1 MPQVDIQE
9 LRILPPLA
17 IARFGSSPDP
27 MDNYELRVPEG
38 DPAGFREL
46 VAAETLVVSRESG
59 EIVESTVPPAVAFR
73 DTQGKLKPV
82 APFFEVWARF
92 TEDGPLEPLTREHLN
107 DPAELTW
114 RVRVG
119 NHKLFRR
126 TGDDRDRI
134 EAETGPF
141 SDHTVK
147 PLAGRAAHFREG
159 KSVPLGSVQYLRPTD
174 AFPEIRLRFTPAT
187 GKVYGHRPGDPN
199 TVDTVYDPVRG
210 RWDNHNDGFESL
222 PPGTPPST
230 IPVQIY
236 ARDQR
241 PGPNRGRNLGYLDD
255 SCDGIIEAEIQV
267 NGRTLTSFAR
277 ITVGPPDYAP
287 DSSHPRTVAD
297 EIEQMI
303 LGPAVTSSVEAD
315 TVIDIVRRALETM
328 RLMNSEA
335 WNVLYADGAFT
346 PQQANYVNAQDRH
359 AAVLQALEG
368 LKKPA
373 GSPERTAAV
382 GALSLVHS
390 MLRSYDNAMIDRS
403 PAGFM
408 AMPALMRG
416 SDGQNLAL
424 TRRQRNLVEKAAR
437 DFGEEPQQPPQGNSA
452 EQDMIRMIES
462 LAVNAIRHTRFD
474 AGGGRRLSDLFSDPP
489 ALLQYLRTSNA
500 QGLASGPFR
509 DQPLVVP
516 GNPDASAFVGLLARP
531 GHPMNAPFSQTDPA
545 TGKPRID
552 VVRDWIRSL
561 APV

>member
-1 MPQVDIQE
+1 MPQVDIKE

-17 IARFGSSPDP
+17 IARFGSSSEP

-59 EIVESTVPPAVAFR
+59 EVVASNVPPAVSFR
-73 DTQGKLKPV
+73 DAQGNLKPV

-92 TEDGPLEPLTREHLN
+92 NDDGPLEPLTREHLT

-134 EAETGPF
+134 EAETGSF
-141 SDHTVK
+141 SDHMVK
-147 PLAGRAAHFREG
+147 PLTGRAVHFREG
-159 KSVPLGSVQYLRPTD
+159 KSVPLGSVQYLRPTE
-174 AFPEIRLRFTPAT
+174 AFPEIRLRFNPGP
-187 GKVYGHRPGDPN
+187 GKVYGHRAGDEN
-199 TVDTVYDPVRG
+199 IVDAVYDAVRG
-210 RWDNHNDGFESL
+210 RWDNHNDGFETL

-236 ARDQR
+236 AREQR

-255 SCDGIIEAEIQV
+255 SCDGIIEVELQV
-267 NGRTLTSFAR
+267 NGRTLTAFAR

-297 EIEQMI
+297 EIEQMM
-303 LGPAVTSSVEAD
+303 LGPAVTGPVEAE
-315 TVIDIVRRALETM
+315 TVIDVVRRALETM

-335 WNVLYADGAFT
+335 WNVLYADGAFA
-346 PQQANYVNAQDRH
+346 PGQAGYLNARARH
-359 AAVLQALEG
+359 TAVLQALEG

-390 MLRSYDNAMIDRS
+390 LLRSYDDAVIDRS
-403 PAGFM
+403 PAGFQ

-437 DFGEEPQQPPQGNSA
+437 DFGEEPQQPPQGNRA
-452 EQDMIRMIES
+452 EQDMIRLIES
-462 LAVNAIRHTRFD
+462 LAVNANRHTRFD

-489 ALLQYLRTSNA
+489 ALLQYLKTSNA

-509 DQPLVVP
+509 GKPLVVP
-516 GNPDASAFVGLLARP
+516 GDPDASAFVGLLARP
-531 GHPMNAPFSQTDPA
+531 GHPMNVPFSQTDPA